1 VERARN
7 CSRLESTP
15 TTSWSIVNSCTDE
28 LVVCGSFAFYNET
41 YYESAFEYCLD
52 EMYRYK
58 FVIRNSS
65 GDGGGSVRGKN
76 DYSAVMMKSRWQ
88 ERIRSLEVL
97 V

>member
-1 VERARN
+1 MTYFGAES
-7 CSRLESTP
+7 CGKGEKLLEVGINTDYYAND
-15 TTSWSIVNSCTDE
+15 TSWSIVNSCTDE

-76 DYSAVMMKSRWQ
+76 DYSAVYD
-88 ERIRSLEVL
+88 EE
-97 V
+97 